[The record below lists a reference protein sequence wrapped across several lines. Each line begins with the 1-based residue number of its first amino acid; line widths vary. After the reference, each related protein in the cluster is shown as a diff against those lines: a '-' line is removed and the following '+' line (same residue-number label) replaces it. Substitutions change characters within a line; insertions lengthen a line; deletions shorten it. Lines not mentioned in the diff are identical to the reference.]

1 MILHNASFYS
11 AYFGNKKASIDQQL
25 VQEKSKNIGFTAPV
39 DSIKK
44 YIHAKDVVFLHQ
56 IHSDVG
62 YAITNDNK
70 DIIKGS
76 DGDYLITNV
85 PQIGLG
91 VLTADCLAIIAHDPV
106 HHVLG
111 VAHAGWRGA
120 VAHVAVRMI
129 EHMNKEFKTDPEH
142 LKIYFGPS
150 ARMCCYEIGSDFFQ
164 YLDPF
169 VYAQE
174 TIVEKDGN
182 HFFDLGLFNKLQ
194 LEHAGV
200 LKENIQTQYNTCT
213 ICDDAYVSYR
223 RDKEKN
229 QRNITVAALK

>member
-1 MILHNASFYS
+1 MILHNASLYS
-11 AYFGNKKASIDQQL
+11 VYFGNKKTSIDQH
-25 VQEKSKNIGFTAPV
+25 VVHDKSKNIGFSYPF

-44 YIHAKDVVFLHQ
+44 YIHANDVIFLHQ
-56 IHSDVG
+56 THSDTG
-62 YAITNDNK
+62 YVVTQENK
-70 DIIKGS
+70 SDIKGS

-85 PQIGLG
+85 PQLGLG
-91 VLTADCLAIIAHDPV
+91 ALTADCLAIIAHDPV
-106 HHVLG
+106 HHALG
-111 VAHAGWRGA
+111 IAHAGWRGA
-120 VAHVAVRMI
+120 VTQVAVRMI
-129 EHMNKEFKTDPEH
+129 ERMQTEFESSPEH

-150 ARMCCYEIGSDFFQ
+150 ARMCCYEIGQDFFQ

-174 TIVEKDGN
+174 TIVEKDGK

-200 LKENIQTQYNTCT
+200 LKENIQMQYNSCT